1 MNFNAFFLKSFR
13 VLLLPFALAYG
24 IIVSIRNY
32 LYDNNKLKSATF
44 NFPIICVGNLAV
56 GGTGKSPMVEYI
68 VRILKDNFEVATL
81 SRGYK
86 RKTKGY
92 VLASDKT
99 TALEIG
105 DEPMQ
110 FHLKFPEVAVA
121 VGEERVVAVP
131 HLLQDKPNLQAII
144 LDDAFQHRQINPGF
158 SILLTEY
165 ANRFTHD
172 IFLPT
177 GDLRDERKS
186 YKRANI
192 IVVTKCPAD
201 LTPAKKKELLYEI
214 HAWPGQQVYFTTID
228 YGTPYHIFDKQKTW
242 QLSGKEEVLLV
253 CGIAN
258 PKPLKDYIHYHT
270 HTYYQLNFN
279 DHHIFNIDD
288 LNNIKKKFEAI
299 DENNKIIV
307 TTEKDAVRFVKFDT
321 ELSELP
327 VYVLPITHRFLFNE
341 GEAFDQ
347 AIISYIS
354 NHYLKPQT
362 NVEIK
367 KERETLDQS

>member
-13 VLLLPFALAYG
+13 VLLLPFAIIYG
-24 IIVSIRNY
+24 LVVAIRNY
-32 LYDNNKLKSATF
+32 LYDTKRLKSATF

-56 GGTGKSPMVEYI
+56 GGTGKSPMVEYL
-68 VRILKDNFEVATL
+68 VRLLKDEFEVATL

-92 VLASDKT
+92 VLASSTT

-121 VGEERVVAVP
+121 VGEERIVAVP
-131 HLLQDKPNLQAII
+131 HLLQDNPTLQAII

-158 SILLTEY
+158 NVLLTEY

-192 IVVTKCPAD
+192 IIVTKCPVD
-201 LTPAKKKELLYEI
+201 LDEKQKKKLLYEI

-228 YGTPYHIFDKQKTW
+228 YGIPYHIFNKQKTW
-242 QLSGKEEVLLV
+242 NFTGEEEVLLV

-258 PKPLKDYIHYHT
+258 PKPLKDYLHNKA
-270 HTYYQLNFN
+270 HTYYQLNFS

-288 LNNIKKKFEAI
+288 LNNIKKKFDGIEL
-299 DENNKIIV
+299 ENKIIL
-307 TTEKDAVRFVKFDT
+307 TTEKDAVRFVKFDK

-327 VYVLPITHRFLFNE
+327 VYVLPITHKFLFDE
-341 GEAFDQ
+341 GEAFNTSVL
-347 AIISYIS
+347 SYIR
-354 NHYLKPQT
+354 NHYKNKQT

-367 KERETLDQS
+367 D

>member
-13 VLLLPFALAYG
+13 VLLLPFAIIYG
-24 IIVSIRNY
+24 LVVAIRNY
-32 LYDNNKLKSATF
+32 LYDTNRLKSATF

-56 GGTGKSPMVEYI
+56 GGTGKSPMVEYL
-68 VRILKDNFEVATL
+68 VRLLKDEFEVATL

-92 VLASDKT
+92 VLASSTT

-110 FHLKFPEVAVA
+110 FHLKFPDVAVA
-121 VGEERVVAVP
+121 VGEERIVAVP
-131 HLLQDKPNLQAII
+131 HLLQDNPTLQAII

-158 SILLTEY
+158 NVLLTEY

-186 YKRANI
+186 YKRANVI
-192 IVVTKCPAD
+192 IITKCPAD
-201 LTPAKKKELLYEI
+201 LDEKQKKKLLYEI

-242 QLSGKEEVLLV
+242 GFTGEEEVLLV

-258 PKPLKDYIHYHT
+258 PKPLKDYLHNKA
-270 HTYYQLNFN
+270 HTYYQLNFS

-288 LNNIKKKFEAI
+288 LNNIKKKFDGIEL
-299 DENNKIIV
+299 ENKIIL
-307 TTEKDAVRFVKFDT
+307 TTEKDAVRFVKFDK

-327 VYVLPITHRFLFNE
+327 VYVLPITHKFLFNE
-341 GEAFDQ
+341 GEAFDTSVL
-347 AIISYIS
+347 SYIR
-354 NHYLKPQT
+354 NHYKNKET

-367 KERETLDQS
+367 D

>member
-13 VLLLPFALAYG
+13 VLLLPFAIIYG
-24 IIVSIRNY
+24 LVVAIRNY
-32 LYDNNKLKSATF
+32 LYDTNRLKSATF

-56 GGTGKSPMVEYI
+56 GGTGKSPMVEYL
-68 VRILKDNFEVATL
+68 VRLLKDEFEVATL

-92 VLASDKT
+92 VLASSTT

-110 FHLKFPEVAVA
+110 FHLKFPDVAVA
-121 VGEERVVAVP
+121 VGEERIVAVP
-131 HLLQDKPNLQAII
+131 HLLQDTPTLQAII

-158 SILLTEY
+158 NVLLTEY

-186 YKRANI
+186 YKRANVI
-192 IVVTKCPAD
+192 IITKCPAD
-201 LTPAKKKELLYEI
+201 LDEKQKKKLLYEI

-242 QLSGKEEVLLV
+242 GFTGEEEVLLV

-258 PKPLKDYIHYHT
+258 PKPLKDYLHNKA
-270 HTYYQLNFN
+270 HTYYQLNFS

-288 LNNIKKKFEAI
+288 LNNIKKKFDGIEL
-299 DENNKIIV
+299 ENKIIL
-307 TTEKDAVRFVKFDT
+307 TTEKDAVRFVKFDK

-327 VYVLPITHRFLFNE
+327 VYVLPITHKFLFNE
-341 GEAFDQ
+341 GEAFDTSVL
-347 AIISYIS
+347 SYIR
-354 NHYLKPQT
+354 NHYKNKET

-367 KERETLDQS
+367 D